1 VPPPRRFAS
10 DAALQADRLLS
21 CQFDQLTAVSLF
33 PLSTADA
40 IGPGHLFDQRH
51 HMLWQSVRLACQGD
65 TQPITYFLA
74 DGDPAKAVDL
84 KIISNGWT
92 DHKSFP
98 VCLAAVSPDKARLK
112 FRAITVQTRATKV
125 GPGLLCTVL
134 IDDMNIKSVALLEDG
149 RLSSFDLWGKS
160 GEYEQGG
167 CDEARN
173 CDG

>member
-1 VPPPRRFAS
+1 MQHYK
-10 DAALQADRLLS
+10 LICCRL
-21 CQFDQLTAVSLF
+21 CQFDQFTAVSLLA
-33 PLSTADA
+33 LSTADA
-40 IGPGHLFDQRH
+40 IGPRHLFDQHH
-51 HMLWQSVRLACQGD
+51 HMLWQSVRLAFVRVGD
-65 TQPITYFLA
+65 TQPISYFLA
-74 DGDPAKAVDL
+74 EGGPARAVDL
-84 KIISNGWT
+84 KIISNSWT

-98 VCLAAVSPDKARLK
+98 VCLAAVSTDKARLK

-125 GPGLLCTVL
+125 GPSLLCTVL